1 MAQFTFDG
9 LKKFMS
15 KEMEDDVSI
24 LVLKYQTA
32 AEFYDDVEPSDITPD
47 GEINTEGLS
56 DEASE
61 VTETDNSSFDLPEE
75 TNIEAFADEEISQED
90 LIRMAQEQAEEQ
102 EKKLEDTAL
111 PDDLPEDM
119 DFSNFD
125 DMFKN

>member
-1 MAQFTFDG
+1 MAEA
-9 LKKFMS
+9 
-15 KEMEDDVSI
+15 EMA
-24 LVLKYQTA
+24 A
-32 AEFYDDVEPSDITPD
+32 AESKVDNIAANET
-47 GEINTEGLS
+47 
-56 DEASE
+56 SE
-61 VTETDNSSFDLPEE
+61 VTETDNSAFDLPEE